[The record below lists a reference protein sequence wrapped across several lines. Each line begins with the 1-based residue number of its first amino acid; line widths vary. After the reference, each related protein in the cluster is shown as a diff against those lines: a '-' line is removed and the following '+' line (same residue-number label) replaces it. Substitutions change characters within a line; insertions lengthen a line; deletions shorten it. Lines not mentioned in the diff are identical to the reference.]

1 MSDADD
7 QTDTTEIED
16 IRSVLESRGGVIG
29 LAAKLNE
36 GIFEASRLDTRTFFL
51 VRAAAMAAMGSGPTA
66 WAVNT
71 ELMDSDVSVEDLL
84 GVLVAISPIV
94 GTART
99 VLAAENIAAD

>member
-1 MSDADD
+1 
-7 QTDTTEIED
+7 
-16 IRSVLESRGGVIG
+16 
-29 LAAKLNE
+29 
-36 GIFEASRLDTRTFFL
+36 
-51 VRAAAMAAMGSGPTA
+51 MAAMGSGPTA

-99 VLAAENIAAD
+99 VVAAENIAAD